1 LQLMQQIE
9 PTPLTLLAGMMVL
22 MLVMGC
28 FMDPVSIMLI
38 TLPFFIPIAELIKID
53 LIWFGVL
60 MLLALEIGQTT
71 PPFGMLLF
79 VMRGISPP
87 DISMRDIYVAVTPFV
102 LLEIGI
108 LVFLILVPGVVTW
121 LPDLLAGGG

>member
-1 LQLMQQIE
+1 MQQIE
-9 PTPLTLLAGMMVL
+9 PTPLTLLAGMMIL

-79 VMRGISPP
+79 VMRGIAPP
-87 DISMRDIYVAVTPFV
+87 NISMRHIYAAVTPFV

-121 LPDLLAGGG
+121 LPDLLASSR

>member
-1 LQLMQQIE
+1 
-9 PTPLTLLAGMMVL
+9 